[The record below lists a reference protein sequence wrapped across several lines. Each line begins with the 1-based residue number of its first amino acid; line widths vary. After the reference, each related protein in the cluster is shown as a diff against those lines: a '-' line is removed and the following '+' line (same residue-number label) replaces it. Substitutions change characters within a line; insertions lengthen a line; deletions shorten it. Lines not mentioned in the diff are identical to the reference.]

1 MLSHERVWAA
11 IDQLALKNDLSPSGL
26 ARRAGLDPTTFNE
39 SKRIATGGRPRWP
52 STESIA
58 KILDATGARLDE
70 FAALMETGAQAAETA
85 WPSAPTIGFAS
96 ATGQAAMKPA
106 DGSGS
111 IPSLKSRA
119 PKGEFTYTVTDER
132 YLPLYRPGDIVI
144 ADATVPIRRGDRIL
158 MKRTGESISVAVLD
172 RNMPSVL
179 KVRTIGDKP
188 AINQFKHSEIDW
200 IARILWVSQ

>member
-70 FAALMETGAQAAETA
+70 FAALLNPDAQPVETA
-85 WPSAPTIGFAS
+85 WPSASDTGFMDAS
-96 ATGQAAMKPA
+96 QAPMKPA
-106 DGSGS
+106 DEPGSA
-111 IPSLKSRA
+111 PPMYVRA
-119 PKGEFTYTVTDER
+119 PKGEFKFTVTGES
-132 YLPLYRPGDIVI
+132 YLPLYWPGDLII
-144 ADATVPIRRGDRIL
+144 ADATVPICRGDRIL
-158 MKRTGESISVAVLD
+158 MKRTGECISIAVLD
-172 RNMPSVL
+172 LRMPSVL

-200 IARILWVSQ
+200 IARIIWVRQ